1 MPLLDRQ
8 IKQLRNKLKT
18 YPTKEKNL
26 YDLLSNEAVTK
37 EYVLESVT
45 KLKNRQQEDERQLK
59 QLLESLKQQGNAKKI
74 TGKLT
79 ELSDAL
85 RASFSEDM
93 SIDKKRATLET
104 LGVQIQ
110 AWPGDYKFTCVIDT
124 DLTSEV
130 DEEMESIFFEEAKK
144 LEAKHPELTFVDWID
159 QSVQLPDDTLL
170 GQAINTVKN
179 SQKQDLV
186 KESQTSRRLGH
197 NMHIPFS
204 LKIAHD
210 AIR

>member
-179 SQKQDLV
+179 SQKKDLV
-186 KESQTSRRLGH
+186 IPSQTSPCLYNGSGLLTSKD
-197 NMHIPFS
+197 F
-204 LKIAHD
+204 KGEQ
-210 AIR
+210 